1 MNQRGTCDGS
11 GPLRRGSLVCLAL
24 ITCSLASN
32 GCGDAVREGQSP
44 GYLVMDALLGA
55 SGVTPDELS
64 TVLESDVITLVEATV
79 DGETV
84 RQPTIFP
91 DPGQV
96 RLHVVLRDLGAPGVP
111 MGPSANNSITITR
124 YRVTFRRSDGRNTA
138 GVDVPY
144 PFDGAATATITE
156 APTSVGFTLV
166 RIQAKVEAPLK
177 ALAGGGGR
185 IAISTLAD
193 VTFFG
198 RDQVGNDVS
207 VTGTIGVDFA
217 DWGDPSS

>member
-1 MNQRGTCDGS
+1 MTAH
-11 GPLRRGSLVCLAL
+11 RRGRCLIGRLAFTTAAVIWAL
-24 ITCSLASN
+24 SSVS
-32 GCGDAVREGQSP
+32 CGEAVREGRSP

-64 TVLESDVITLVEATV
+64 SVLASDVITGVEQTV

-84 RQPTIFP
+84 RVPTVFE

-96 RLHVVLRDLGAPGVP
+96 RLRLVLRDLGAPGAP
-111 MGPSANNSITITR
+111 TGPSAHNAITITR
-124 YRVTFRRSDGRNTA
+124 YRVTYRRSDGRNTP

-156 APTSVGFTLV
+156 SAVSVGFTLV
-166 RIQAKVEAPLK
+166 RLQAKLEAPLK
-177 ALAGGGGR
+177 ALAGIGGR
-185 IAISTLAD
+185 IAISTMAD
-193 VTFFG
+193 VTFYG
-198 RDQVGNDVS
+198 RDQTGNDVTVGGS
-207 VTGTIGVDFA
+207 IGVNFA